1 MSEVTA
7 KSLSP
12 EQIQIKLIEKLEP
25 SGWAEF
31 LRGFLKSSDFTKIIE
46 FLISEN
52 QNGRRFTPALKQLFR
67 AFELCPLSSTK
78 VILIGQDP
86 YPQPL
91 VADGIAFSC
100 GNTGKAEASLRYI
113 LQALNTTVAEEDRD
127 IHAGAAA
134 TDLSRWS
141 NQGIL
146 MLNSALTTEL
156 GKVGKHSDVWS
167 PFIVYLIDMLNFH
180 QSGLIWMLLGKQAQ
194 QFEALIGSHHKVFT
208 ASHPASA
215 GYKGLRGWDCEE
227 IFNKVNR
234 QLVESKKDKILW

>member
-31 LRGFLKSSDFTKIIE
+31 LRGFLKSSDFTRIIE

-52 QNGRRFTPALKQLFR
+52 QEGRRFTPALKQLFR
-67 AFELCPLSSTK
+67 AFELCPLSSTRI
-78 VILIGQDP
+78 VLIGQDP

-100 GNTGKAEASLRYI
+100 SNTGKAEASLRYI
-113 LQALNTTVAEEDRD
+113 LQALNDTVPEEDRD
-127 IHAGAAA
+127 MHTGAAA
-134 TDLSRWS
+134 TDLSRWCD
-141 NQGIL
+141 QGIL

-156 GKVGKHSDVWS
+156 TKVGKHTHVWE
-167 PFIVYLIDMLNFH
+167 PFMNYLIDMLNFR
-180 QSGLIWMLLGKQAQ
+180 QSGLIWMLIGKQAQ
-194 QFEALIGSHHKVFT
+194 SLGSLLGEHHHVYT

-215 GYKGLRGWDCEE
+215 AYKGLRGWDCSD
-227 IFNKVNR
+227 IFNKVNQ
-234 QLVESKKDKILW
+234 QLADMKKDKILW